1 MAKEKNKEL
10 KTYGDESIK
19 RLSDLQAV
27 RENPNVY
34 LGTSG
39 IEGCQQAA
47 FEIISNSVDEAREGY
62 GDTVTVTLFADGSVE
77 VDDYGRGVPL
87 GYNEKEKKYNWELV
101 FCTLNAGGKY
111 NRNTDEGVYKFS
123 LGTHGIG
130 ACATQFTSAY
140 MDVRSYRNGMCS
152 EISFKTGKAKGK
164 LEEREIQKG
173 ERKSGTVIKWLPDI
187 NVFTDVK
194 LTAEYFLHTLRRQ
207 AVVNNG
213 IKFVF
218 RYEKEEG
225 KFEKTEYLYENG
237 ITDYIKEMAGDSA
250 KTDIVHWTAETS
262 GKDREDKQEYDLK
275 MEMAFCVSQNVN
287 MIEYYHNSSHLSHG
301 GSPAKAVSSSFVG
314 CFDKYIKNTGKY
326 KKDESKITFGDIEDC
341 LILVTNC
348 FSTAGSFEHQ
358 TKSAINNAF
367 IQSAMTEWI
376 KTNLEIYF
384 TEHPSEADIIA
395 DNILINKRSRETVS
409 KEVLEIKKK
418 LSKMTDTSSKVENF
432 VGCRSKDKNVR
443 ELYIVEGDSALGSC
457 KHARNGEFQALIP
470 VRGKTLNCI
479 KSSYDKIFA
488 NEIIMDLLRVIGCGV
503 EITHKKMKDLQN
515 FNLEALRWNK
525 IIICTDA
532 DEDGFQIRTLIL
544 TMFYALLPTLIKE
557 GRVYI
562 AESPLYEIIVKD
574 ESLYAYDEREK
585 EESLATLTTKKYT
598 IQRSKGLGENS
609 AEMMAQTTMNP
620 ATRRL
625 IRVMPA
631 NPEETEKMFD
641 VLLGDDSVSRKQFIF
656 ENGHKYYDY
665 ADV

>member
-1 MAKEKNKEL
+1 MAKEKTTVS
-10 KTYGDESIK
+10 KTYGEESIK

-39 IEGCQQAA
+39 IEGCRQAA

-62 GDTVTVTLFADGSVE
+62 GDTVNVTLFADGSVE

-111 NRNTDEGVYKFS
+111 NRNTSEGVYKFS

-140 MDVRSYRNGMCS
+140 MEVRSYRNGMCS
-152 EISFKTGKAKGK
+152 EIFFKSGKAKGK
-164 LEEREIQKG
+164 LNERPIEKG
-173 ERKSGTVIKWLPDI
+173 ERKSGTVIKWMPDI
-187 NVFTDVK
+187 NVFTDTN
-194 LTAEYFLHTLRRQ
+194 LTPDYFQSILRRQ
-207 AVVNNG
+207 AVVNTG

-218 RYEKEEG
+218 KHETEKG
-225 KFEKTEYLYENG
+225 KFEKVEYLYSEG
-237 ITDYIKEMAGDSA
+237 ITDYIKELAGDSA

-275 MEMAFCVSQNVN
+275 MEMAFCCSQDVN
-287 MIEYYHNSSHLSHG
+287 IIEYYHNSSHLSHG
-301 GSPAKAVSSSFVG
+301 GSPAKAVTTAFVS

-326 KKDESKITFGDIEDC
+326 KKDESKISFSDIEASVV
-341 LILVTNC
+341 LVTNC

-384 TEHPSEADIIA
+384 TEKPYEADIIA
-395 DNILINKRSRETVS
+395 NSILVNKRSRETVN
-409 KEVLEIKKK
+409 KEILDIKKS
-418 LSKMTDTSSKVENF
+418 LSKMMDTSSKVEKF
-432 VGCRSKDKNVR
+432 VGCRSKDKEIR

-457 KHARNGEFQALIP
+457 KHARNGEFQAVIP

-479 KSSYDKIFA
+479 KSTYDKIFDSD
-488 NEIIMDLLRVIGCGV
+488 IIMDLLRVVGCGV

-515 FNLEALRWNK
+515 FNLDNLKWSK

-532 DEDGFQIRTLIL
+532 DEDGFQIRALIL
-544 TMFYALLPTLIKE
+544 TMFHTLLPTLIRE
-557 GRVYI
+557 GKVYI
-562 AESPLYEIIVKD
+562 VESPLYEIIVKD

-585 EESLATLTTKKYT
+585 DEIIAGLGNAKY
-598 IQRSKGLGENS
+598 IVQRSKGLGENT
-609 AEMMAQTTMNP
+609 AEMMAKTTMNP
-620 ATRRL
+620 STRRL
-625 IRVMPA
+625 IKVLPSD
-631 NPEETEKMFD
+631 PEETDRMFD
-641 VLLGDDSVSRKQFIF
+641 LLLGDALAERKKFIF
-656 ENGHKYYDY
+656 ENGHKYYNY

>member
-1 MAKEKNKEL
+1 VEK
-10 KTYGDESIK
+10 
-19 RLSDLQAV
+19 
-27 RENPNVY
+27 
-34 LGTSG
+34 
-39 IEGCQQAA
+39 
-47 FEIISNSVDEAREGY
+47 
-62 GDTVTVTLFADGSVE
+62 
-77 VDDYGRGVPL
+77 
-87 GYNEKEKKYNWELV
+87 
-101 FCTLNAGGKY
+101 
-111 NRNTDEGVYKFS
+111 
-123 LGTHGIG
+123 
-130 ACATQFTSAY
+130 
-140 MDVRSYRNGMCS
+140 
-152 EISFKTGKAKGK
+152 
-164 LEEREIQKG
+164 
-173 ERKSGTVIKWLPDI
+173 
-187 NVFTDVK
+187 
-194 LTAEYFLHTLRRQ
+194 
-207 AVVNNG
+207 
-213 IKFVF
+213 
-218 RYEKEEG
+218 
-225 KFEKTEYLYENG
+225 
-237 ITDYIKEMAGDSA
+237 
-250 KTDIVHWTAETS
+250 
-262 GKDREDKQEYDLK
+262 
-275 MEMAFCVSQNVN
+275 
-287 MIEYYHNSSHLSHG
+287 
-301 GSPAKAVSSSFVG
+301 
-314 CFDKYIKNTGKY
+314 
-326 KKDESKITFGDIEDC
+326 
-341 LILVTNC
+341 
-348 FSTAGSFEHQ
+348 
-358 TKSAINNAF
+358 
-367 IQSAMTEWI
+367 
-376 KTNLEIYF
+376 
-384 TEHPSEADIIA
+384 
-395 DNILINKRSRETVS
+395 
-409 KEVLEIKKK
+409 
-418 LSKMTDTSSKVENF
+418 F

-585 EESLATLTTKKYT
+585 EEILATLTTKKYT